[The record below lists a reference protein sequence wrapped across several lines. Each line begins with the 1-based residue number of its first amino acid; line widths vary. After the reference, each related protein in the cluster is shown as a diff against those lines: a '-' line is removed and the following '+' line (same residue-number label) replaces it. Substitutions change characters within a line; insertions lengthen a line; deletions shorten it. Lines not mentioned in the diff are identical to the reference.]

1 MGSAITAI
9 TFPYVLTDKE
19 RYTVFFDWQR
29 KIYTNPLDYFGMG
42 IIEEIRFFSFD
53 MDDPAR
59 NQKLCAEMMRKI
71 EKQGVWIVKKKCL
84 KYTEGI
90 HRKI

>member
-1 MGSAITAI
+1 M
-9 TFPYVLTDKE
+9 E
-19 RYTVFFDWQR
+19 
-29 KIYTNPLDYFGMG
+29 

-59 NQKLCAEMMRKI
+59 NQKLCAEMIRKI
-71 EKQGVWIVKKKCL
+71 EKQGMWIVKKKCL